1 MTVLQDIFNRLGI
14 GVGMVIS
21 YLPQS
26 LVANLKKVLGE
37 NLSIVVE
44 SIDPNENKCV
54 VKITNS
60 DGNDIMYCEYTYSER
75 TYNTNDTH
83 LVVTSLNIV
92 HEVLK

>member
-44 SIDPNENKCV
+44 NLDPNENKCV

-60 DGNDIMYCEYTYSER
+60 DGNDVMYCEY

-83 LVVTSLNIV
+83 SVVTSLNIV

>member
-44 SIDPNENKCV
+44 NLDPNENKCV

-60 DGNDIMYCEYTYSER
+60 DGNDIMYCEYTY
-75 TYNTNDTH
+75 NTND
-83 LVVTSLNIV
+83 LRSVVTSLNIV